1 MDVSCPNWTSNIA
14 LSHATLVAQLS
25 HLAQHVTCKL
35 AKSYD
40 ERDAIF
46 KLRYQSYLRGGL
58 ISQNAFGRYIEACD
72 HAPNAYLLGLHVN
85 RQLAGSLRLQI
96 GSRQNPHFSALE
108 LFPHVLERLLEG
120 SHTVVDLSCVAADG
134 GASRLYRCLPYLTLR
149 AWILAAEYFQAQY
162 IVAVLRPAHMPF
174 YQRAL
179 SCELQQDLR
188 RHPHHPASVGLMTLN
203 FAASANRLYDDL
215 PFLRSTS
222 LERQRL
228 FDYDEPA
235 MAAPL
240 LSGSMLSS

>member
-1 MDVSCPNWTSNIA
+1 MDVVCPNWKSNIA
-14 LSHATLVAQLS
+14 LSHATLGAQLS

-35 AKSYD
+35 AKSYV

-58 ISQNAFGRYIEACD
+58 ISQNAFGRYIETCD

-85 RQLAGSLRLQI
+85 RQLVGSLRLQI
-96 GSRQNPHFSALE
+96 GSRQNQHFSALE
-108 LFPHVLERLLEG
+108 LFPHVLERLPEG

-149 AWILAAEYFQAQY
+149 AWILAAEYFQAEY
-162 IVAVLRPAHMPF
+162 IVAVIRPAHMPF

-179 SCELQQDLR
+179 GCELQRDLR
-188 RHPHHPASVGLMTLN
+188 RHPHPASVGLVTFN
-203 FAASANRLYDDL
+203 FAASAGRLYNNL
-215 PFLRSTS
+215 PFLHSTS

-228 FDYDEPA
+228 FDHDEPA
-235 MAAPL
+235 MAARPPF
-240 LSGSMLSS
+240 GSILSS